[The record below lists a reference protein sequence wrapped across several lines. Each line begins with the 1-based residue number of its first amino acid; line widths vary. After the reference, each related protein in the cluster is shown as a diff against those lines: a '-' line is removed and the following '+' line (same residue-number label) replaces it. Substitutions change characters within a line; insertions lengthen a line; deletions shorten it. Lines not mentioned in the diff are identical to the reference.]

1 MANSKDV
8 ELRIRARDYSQKPLK
23 AVTSAIEQMA
33 KAQDEQ
39 RKAAERGE
47 VSTRD
52 LEAAY
57 KKLESAGNQLLK
69 LNSLIEVFKRQNQAM
84 TEATAKSEGLRQ
96 KQADLQ
102 KTYDSTE
109 KVTQKQERA
118 LARVTR
124 QVEAATRAEANQAER
139 VSRATRDLER
149 YGIETS
155 KVGAAQAGI
164 VTSVAQVNR
173 VLERQ
178 DEIISTSAAAAAQ
191 AKVIRGLQQ
200 QADQAMATARG
211 YQTLGRVV
219 QQATGQLGPLGTQI
233 QTIVSPAEAARRTLS
248 GLENQVHGVTTELAR
263 NSKEV
268 ENVAQKVRMLNE
280 ANKTVSA
287 LAQQI
292 DLYRQQVATLRNART
307 EYQQAR
313 QDVIQLAQQMR
324 TATTDTGALGIQMQ
338 AAQQRLSAAAT
349 AMRNTATAA
358 RSTQAALRAAQVDT
372 RNLSDAEAR
381 LISTSQ
387 QSAAA
392 LNTLSTATNRNS
404 QAARDGSKA
413 WSLFRDEGRT
423 TLSFLQRIRGEVLAL
438 TTTYIGFQGAINLAG
453 GAIDAYKNRQQAMVK
468 IANVVG
474 NSQAAINK
482 EWEYMVGLANTLGI
496 DITTL
501 SQSYTKFAVSA
512 KAVGLSLQDSKF
524 IFESV
529 AKAGRVF
536 HLSQDDM
543 EGVFRALEQML
554 SKGQVYAEEL
564 RGQLGERLPAAFALF
579 AKGMDMT
586 TAQLMKAMEN
596 GEVTGEA
603 VINFAREQ
611 AKAIDAQ
618 LATAQKGVDAME
630 ARARN
635 AMNAF
640 QLALADAGFI
650 EAYVQMLN
658 KITDFLNSE
667 DGRA

>member
-1 MANSKDV
+1 
-8 ELRIRARDYSQKPLK
+8 
-23 AVTSAIEQMA
+23 
-33 KAQDEQ
+33 
-39 RKAAERGE
+39 
-47 VSTRD
+47 
-52 LEAAY
+52 
-57 KKLESAGNQLLK
+57 
-69 LNSLIEVFKRQNQAM
+69 AM
-84 TEATAKSEGLRQ
+84 TEAAAKTEGLRQ

-102 KTYDSTE
+102 KVYDATAN
-109 KVTQKQERA
+109 VTQKQERA

-139 VSRATRDLER
+139 LNRATRDLER

-164 VTSVAQVNR
+164 ITSVAQVNR

-248 GLENQVHGVTTELAR
+248 GLQAQVHGVTTELAR

-313 QDVIQLAQQMR
+313 QDVIKLAQQMR

-338 AAQQRLSAAAT
+338 AAQQRLSAAAS

-468 IANVVG
+468 ISNVVG

-482 EWEYMVGLANTLGI
+482 EWDYMRDLANTLGI

-512 KAVGLSLQDSKF
+512 KAVGLSLQDTKF

-536 HLSQDDM
+536 HLSQADM

-586 TAQLMKAMEN
+586 TAELMKAMEN

-658 KITDFLNSE
+658 KITD
-667 DGRA
+667 